1 MVSQFIKKRSKRIPT
16 AIRAKAEKKVRE
28 HNRKLKKEKRLRP
41 GGFKNKAKKDPG
53 IPNDCPFKEAIL
65 QDVAEARRRKQE
77 EKDQRRQILRQ
88 RRVDG
93 QGGSLG
99 ADNLTDLVQQAQLKA
114 GQHQDREA
122 GHGSEEEE
130 EEEEG
135 AADGLG
141 ERSAKAFYKEFAKVV
156 DAADVIL
163 QVLDARDPL
172 GTRNASAEQK
182 IRDQGSRK
190 RLVLVLNKADLV
202 PKDNLEAWIRY
213 LRREYPTIA
222 FKSSTQNQ
230 GHNLGQS
237 KLKIKPSTIDQLQTS
252 KSVGSDTLMALLAN
266 YCRNKDVKTA
276 IRVGVIGY
284 PNVGKSSLINSLKRS
299 RACHVGNTPGVTK
312 VVQEIQIDSK
322 VKLLDSPGM
331 ILAAKG
337 QDSAVQNALRNAI
350 KVEELADPVTP
361 VTAIL
366 QRCEKRYM
374 QLTYNVGDYQD
385 AHTFLNLVAL
395 SLGKLKKG
403 GVPDHVMAARMVL
416 QDWHN
421 GKIKY
426 FTHPP
431 ELPTDV
437 HLGAEVVDGFA
448 AEFSLDQLETVEQA
462 DMEAL
467 PEVLASEAMHVDLA
481 TPLQTSADEE
491 ASHGPLA
498 RVAVIKSPSL
508 AQTKKAK
515 ILAKLPQKK
524 VPKSVEEPQNL
535 KKLQKLREKKAK
547 KDRKRRDR
555 VSMELSQG
563 LDSALSTF

>member
-1 MVSQFIKKRSKRIPT
+1 MVKQFIKKRSKRIPT

-28 HNRKLKKEKRLRP
+28 HNRKLKKERRLRP
-41 GGFKNKAKKDPG
+41 GSFKNKAKKDPG

-77 EKDQRRQILRQ
+77 EKDQRRQTIRQ
-88 RRVDG
+88 RRLEG
-93 QGGSLG
+93 QGGTLG
-99 ADNLTDLVQQAQLKA
+99 ADNLTDLVQQAQFKT
-114 GQHQDREA
+114 GQHEDRDMDDDDAKESA
-122 GHGSEEEE
+122 N
-130 EEEEG
+130 EG
-135 AADGLG
+135 MG

-182 IRDQGSRK
+182 IRDQGTRK

-230 GHNLGQS
+230 GHNLSQS
-237 KLKIKPSTIDQLQTS
+237 KLKIKPSTTDQLQTS

-385 AHTFLNLVAL
+385 AQTFLNMVAM

-403 GVPDHVMAARMVL
+403 GIPDAVMAARMVL

-448 AEFSLDQLETVEQA
+448 AEFSLDQLGSVEQA

-467 PEVLASEAMHVDLA
+467 PDVLASEAMNVDLA
-481 TPLQTSADEE
+481 TPYETNTADDEE
-491 ASHGPLA
+491 GASREPLS
-498 RVAVIKSPSL
+498 RVSINKSPSV
-508 AQTKKAK
+508 AQTKKDK
-515 ILAKLPQKK
+515 ILAQLPKKK

-535 KKLQKLREKKAK
+535 KKLQKLREKKEK

-555 VSMELSQG
+555 VSMELSKG
-563 LDSALSTF
+563 LDSAFSTL